1 MHAGRPSQ
9 KLALTPLNHQLGETG
24 GGFHDVIPI
33 GANKGVIR
41 SHRHLNLF
49 FSINTKEIAVANA
62 HLTALES
69 KHDQLEAMIAKEEA
83 RPAPD
88 VVKIHTLK
96 KQKLRLKDELTG
108 HLTH

>member
-1 MHAGRPSQ
+1 
-9 KLALTPLNHQLGETG
+9 LVG
-24 GGFHDVIPI
+24 GIE
-33 GANKGVIR
+33 GVIR
-41 SHRHLNLF
+41 SHRHLVLF
-49 FSINTKEIAVANA
+49 LSINKKEIAVANA

-69 KHDQLEAMIAKEEA
+69 KHNELDAIIAKEEA

>member
-1 MHAGRPSQ
+1 M
-9 KLALTPLNHQLGETG
+9 
-24 GGFHDVIPI
+24 
-33 GANKGVIR
+33 
-41 SHRHLNLF
+41 
-49 FSINTKEIAVANA
+49 ANA

-69 KHDQLEAMIAKEEA
+69 KHHQLEAMIAKEEA

-88 VVKIHTLK
+88 VVKIHSLK